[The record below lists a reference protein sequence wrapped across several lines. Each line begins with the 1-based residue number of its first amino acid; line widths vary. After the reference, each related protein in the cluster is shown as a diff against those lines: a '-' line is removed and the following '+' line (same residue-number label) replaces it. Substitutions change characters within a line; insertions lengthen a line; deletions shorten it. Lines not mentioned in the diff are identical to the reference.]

1 LNTSLWRVVVEPDMA
16 AVALAVIELP
26 LGLL

>member
-1 LNTSLWRVVVEPDMA
+1 LNTSLWQAVAVLDMA